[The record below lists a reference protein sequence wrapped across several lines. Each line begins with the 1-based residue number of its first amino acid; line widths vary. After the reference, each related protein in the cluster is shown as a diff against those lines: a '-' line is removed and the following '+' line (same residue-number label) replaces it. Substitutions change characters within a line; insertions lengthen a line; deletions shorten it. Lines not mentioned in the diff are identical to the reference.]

1 MYQRPTKLRFI
12 MHADD
17 KTIYCN
23 LENFTHLNMEME
35 INNRIKNNYM
45 DER

>member
-1 MYQRPTKLRFI
+1 MYQRPTKLKFI
-12 MHADD
+12 MYADD

-45 DER
+45 DES